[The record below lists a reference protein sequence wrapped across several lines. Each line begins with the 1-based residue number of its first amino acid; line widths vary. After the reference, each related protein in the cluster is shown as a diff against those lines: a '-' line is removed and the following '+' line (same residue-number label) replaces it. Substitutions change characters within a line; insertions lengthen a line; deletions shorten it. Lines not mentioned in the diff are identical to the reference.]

1 MFFCNSVKSQEE
13 KLVKADTIVKEV
25 RLSEVVVSALLYERP
40 SLQLSKSVSII
51 DKSVVRENINSNFID
66 LLNNVAGFTQIW
78 EYHSPIILR
87 GMNSKR
93 LLIMQNSC
101 RKIGTFPGGYF
112 AQDLNV
118 YGSNKIE
125 IIKGAGSV
133 IYGSGAI
140 SGIINVINKA
150 KFGDLK
156 TTGKLST
163 GYGTNNGEYFGL
175 LDICH
180 RSRNLSIRLNSKY
193 RKTDDYHFGGGDIA
207 ENSSVTDKDIGLC
220 LAYKLDSSNTF
231 FFNTNYHY
239 GNWGKPRGFNG
250 PTKYFTEIRNKEF
263 NGHADIR
270 YSYHRGGLL
279 EDLSLNIF
287 YDTGKRDYYKYKHS
301 LITGD
306 RTNLDLVHYKNQ
318 YGGGRLYS
326 ILNIIENIKLSVGAD
341 GYKFILDNPS
351 EIVDYYNN
359 TKGYR
364 DNIKEAG
371 QSTLGVFLTN
381 EYLGLGDV
389 KIVGGIRYDIA
400 TIEEGEE
407 NGKMGSHR
415 NLNAVSGNISMV
427 YSLSNNTFISFNI
440 GRAFRIPTAEELF
453 TQIISCKGVKKG
465 NPNLKPEYGWDFDLG
480 YRGSIL
486 EGRLSW
492 DLALFYNK
500 LEGYINEIGAPKGS
514 GVDFTYENTNA
525 KILGGEFS
533 STYSWINIFNSDDR
547 IIANGSLSYVYGI
560 DEYKGDKPLFGI
572 PPCKSRFSIQYKSK
586 QVKSIIKSYNFKIES
601 LLDFEQ
607 NRVPEIPKDSDVGP
621 WGYLPSASHMIFNM
635 SCGLSLNNLL
645 LSPSIKLKI
654 NNILD
659 TEYHPWG
666 SYILGMGRNIKLMLV
681 FRV

>member
-1 MFFCNSVKSQEE
+1 MFFCNSVRSQEV
-13 KLVKADTIVKEV
+13 KLVKADTITREI

-40 SLQLSKSVSII
+40 SLELSKSVSVIN
-51 DKSVVRENINSNFID
+51 KSLILENINSNFID
-66 LLNNVAGFTQIW
+66 LLNNISGFTQVW

-118 YGSNKIE
+118 YGNNKIE

-133 IYGSGAI
+133 IYGTGAI

-150 KFGDLK
+150 KFGESK
-156 TTGKLST
+156 TSGRLST
-163 GYGTNNGEYFGL
+163 GYGSNNKEYFGL
-175 LDICH
+175 LDLSH
-180 RSRNLSIRLNSKY
+180 RSKNLSIRLNSKY
-193 RKTDDYHFGGGDIA
+193 RKTEDYSYGGGDIA
-207 ENSSVTDKDIGLC
+207 ENSSVKDKDLGLC
-220 LAYKLDSSNTF
+220 VAYKLNNRNTF

-250 PTKYFTEIRNKEF
+250 PTKYFTEIRNRESS
-263 NGHADIR
+263 GHGDIR
-270 YSYHRGGLL
+270 YSYHTGGFLN
-279 EDLSLNIF
+279 DLSINLF

-301 LITGD
+301 LITGH
-306 RTNLDLVHYKNQ
+306 RTNLDLVHYKNK
-318 YGGGRLYS
+318 YGGGRIYS
-326 ILNIIENIKLSVGAD
+326 ILDLNEENKLTLGAD
-341 GYKFILDNPS
+341 GYKFKLDNPS

-359 TKGYR
+359 TKGYS
-364 DNIKEAG
+364 DNVNGAG
-371 QSTLGVFLTN
+371 QSTIGAFVNN
-381 EYLGLGDV
+381 EYSGIENIKL
-389 KIVGGIRYDIA
+389 VGGIRYDLA
-400 TIEEGEE
+400 KIEEGEE
-407 NGKMGSHR
+407 NGKLGSNR
-415 NLNAVSGNISMV
+415 NLDAISGNLSMV
-427 YSLSNNTFISFNI
+427 YSLANNTFLSFNI

-486 EGRLSW
+486 EGHLLW

-525 KILGGEFS
+525 RIYGGEFTGTYYWS
-533 STYSWINIFNSDDR
+533 SIFNNHDK
-547 IIANGSLSYVYGI
+547 IIANGSFSYVYGI
-560 DEYKGDKPLFGI
+560 DEYKGNNPLFGI

-586 QVKSIIKSYNFKIES
+586 PEESIIKCYNIRLQS

-607 NRVPEIPKDSDVGP
+607 NRVPNVPKDSDVGP
-621 WGYLPSASHMIFNM
+621 WGYKTSASHLIFNL
-635 SCGLSLNNLL
+635 SCGLSFKNVLFNPTLKLKLNNLL
-645 LSPSIKLKI
+645 
-654 NNILD
+654 D
-659 TEYHPWG
+659 TKYHSWG
-666 SYILGMGRNIKLMLV
+666 SYIPSMGRNIKLMLV
-681 FRV
+681 LRI